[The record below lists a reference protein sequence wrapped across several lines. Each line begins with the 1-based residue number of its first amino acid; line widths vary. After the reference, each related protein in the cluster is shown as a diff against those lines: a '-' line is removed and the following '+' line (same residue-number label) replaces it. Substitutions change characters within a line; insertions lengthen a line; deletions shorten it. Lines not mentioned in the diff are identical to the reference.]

1 MDAKETLKYVYEHG
15 HIISG
20 RNYKI
25 IKDELAENAKLKALL
40 SHSKTQLE
48 YDELQ
53 AENAKL
59 KELVE
64 YAAAMDKQATKG
76 ILALEAEN
84 DKLTEH
90 LLRIDNYCRLN
101 NIDLDEILNPAKDND
116 NG

>member
-1 MDAKETLKYVYEHG
+1 MYAKETLKYVYEHG

-25 IKDELAENAKLKALL
+25 IKDEL
-40 SHSKTQLE
+40 
-48 YDELQ
+48 